1 MDSVIV
7 SKSPSPSPT
16 PSERSYSS
24 YATDS
29 DEAMSSC
36 GRFSDESSSE
46 SSSDEEEEAVA
57 EKTGEDVEV
66 LECVTGKC
74 RGDESVWGGGVETVS
89 AQGEVQRRKES
100 NPANSGEDCVI
111 VKEVFTRSVVPRRDQ
126 RYLSNFS
133 MLLYNLLFSGVVMPH

>member
-1 MDSVIV
+1 MIPP
-7 SKSPSPSPT
+7 KSPSTSPT

-24 YATDS
+24 YATDG
-29 DEAMSSC
+29 DETMSSC
-36 GRFSDESSSE
+36 GGFSDESSSG
-46 SSSDEEEEAVA
+46 SSSDEEEEAVE

-66 LECVTGKC
+66 LKCVTGKC

-133 MLLYNLLFSGVVMPH
+133 MLLCNLLFSGIVMPH

>member
-1 MDSVIV
+1 MIPP
-7 SKSPSPSPT
+7 KSPSPSPT

-24 YATDS
+24 YASDG

-36 GRFSDESSSE
+36 GGFSDESSSG
-46 SSSDEEEEAVA
+46 SSSDEEEEAVE

-74 RGDESVWGGGVETVS
+74 HGDESVWGGGVETVS
-89 AQGEVQRRKES
+89 AQGEVQGRKES
-100 NPANSGEDCVI
+100 TPVKGGEDCVI
-111 VKEVFTRSVVPRRDQ
+111 VKEVFTQSVVPRKDQ
-126 RYLSNFS
+126 RYLGNVS